1 MSENPLDAIPLD
13 STPLESAPLE
23 STPLEVTPIPEI
35 VVEAIPMPQAAPVST
50 PLEAKPIENQVSK
63 SLIDKNGN
71 VDLST
76 ASSSDLAAYNSIS
89 NQLNENDVNSI
100 INYGSEIQTSI
111 SKQSDTF
118 LSNVRTYNSGEV
130 GTLIND
136 LLVELNYVDVDQ
148 LELGPFKRFL
158 SKIPFLG
165 KLIMDVKK
173 IFQEY
178 DKITVNVEKISNKV
192 KAGMINSIKDN
203 TSLQTMFDGNVAL
216 IKEMEKHI
224 IAGQIRYKELSEELA
239 VMDANTANYED
250 YKIADKRNF
259 IHRLDKRLA
268 DMKIVRFIMLQSLA
282 QIRVVQNN
290 NVSIAEKAQSILT
303 TTMPVW
309 KNQLTLAVALQRQ
322 KQNIEV
328 QRRVSETTNTI
339 LQKNAE
345 MLKQNSIE
353 VAKENENTVVSL
365 ETLKMTTKSLIDT
378 LNEVKLIHEQ
388 GTATRRELDAG
399 LLSLEAELKK
409 GVIN

>member
-1 MSENPLDAIPLD
+1 MEN
-13 STPLESAPLE
+13 
-23 STPLEVTPIPEI
+23 
-35 VVEAIPMPQAAPVST
+35 
-50 PLEAKPIENQVSK
+50 NQVIVQENNA
-63 SLIDKNGN
+63 LIDKDGN
-71 VDLST
+71 VNLTNATELDLTNYKSLST
-76 ASSSDLAAYNSIS
+76 
-89 NQLNENDVNSI
+89 QLNENDVNSI
-100 INYGSEIQTSI
+100 LNFGAEIQNSI

-118 LSNVRTYNSGEV
+118 LTNVRTYNSGEV

-136 LLVELNYVDVDQ
+136 LLTELNYVDVDQ
-148 LELGPFKRFL
+148 LNQSPAKRFL
-158 SKIPFLG
+158 SKIPLIG
-165 KLIMDVKK
+165 KLVTDVKK
-173 IFQEY
+173 LFQQY

-192 KAGMINSIKDN
+192 KAGMINSVKDN
-203 TSLQTMFDGNVAL
+203 SSLQTMFEGNVNL

-224 IAGQIRYKELSEELA
+224 IAGQIRFKELNEELA
-239 VMDANTANYED
+239 VMEANSAQYQD
-250 YKIADKRNF
+250 YQISDKRTF
-259 IHRLDKRLA
+259 INRLDKRLA

-290 NVSIAEKAQSILT
+290 NTSIAEKAQSILT

-353 VAKENENTVVSL
+353 VAKENENTIVSL

-378 LNEVKLIHEQ
+378 LTEVKQIHEQ
-388 GTATRRELDAG
+388 GTETRRQLDAG
-399 LLSLEAELKK
+399 LQSLEAELKK

>member
-1 MSENPLDAIPLD
+1 MEN
-13 STPLESAPLE
+13 
-23 STPLEVTPIPEI
+23 
-35 VVEAIPMPQAAPVST
+35 
-50 PLEAKPIENQVSK
+50 NQVIVQEQNG
-63 SLIDKNGN
+63 LIDKDGN
-71 VDLST
+71 VNLVNATESDLSNYRSLST
-76 ASSSDLAAYNSIS
+76 
-89 NQLNENDVNSI
+89 QLNENDSNSI
-100 INYGSEIQTSI
+100 LNFGSEIQNSI
-111 SKQSDTF
+111 AKQSDTF

-136 LLVELNYVDVDQ
+136 LLTELNYVDVDQ
-148 LELGPFKRFL
+148 LNQSPMKRFF
-158 SKIPFLG
+158 SKIPLLG
-165 KLIMDVKK
+165 KLVTDVKK
-173 IFQEY
+173 MFQQY
-178 DKITVNVEKISNKV
+178 DKITVNVDKISNKV
-192 KAGMINSIKDN
+192 KAGMINSVKDN
-203 TSLQTMFDGNVAL
+203 ASLQTMFEGNVNL

-224 IAGQIRYKELSEELA
+224 IAGQIRFKELSEELA
-239 VMDANTANYED
+239 VMDANPANYQD
-250 YKIADKRNF
+250 YQISDKRTF
-259 IHRLDKRLA
+259 INRLDKRLA

-290 NVSIAEKAQSILT
+290 NTSIAEKAQSILT

-353 VAKENENTVVSL
+353 VAKENENTIVSL

-378 LNEVKLIHEQ
+378 LTEVKQIHEQ
-388 GTATRRELDAG
+388 GTETRRQLDAG
-399 LLSLEAELKK
+399 LKSLEAELKK